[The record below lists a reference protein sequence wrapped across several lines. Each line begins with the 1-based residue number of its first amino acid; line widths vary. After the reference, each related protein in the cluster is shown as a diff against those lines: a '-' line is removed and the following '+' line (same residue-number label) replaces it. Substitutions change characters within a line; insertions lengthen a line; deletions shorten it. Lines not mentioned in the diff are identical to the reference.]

1 MVGSQ
6 ASIAGANI
14 MINTIVADALM
25 QFADRLEAAD
35 DFKNDLQLL
44 IRETIQ
50 KHKRIIFN
58 GNNYSPEW
66 VEEAAHRGL
75 PNLVSTPDAA
85 PAYIAPKNVALFK
98 RHKVLNETEVYA
110 RYEIILENY
119 AKVQNIEALAMV
131 DMARKEI
138 LPACIRY
145 SKMVCE
151 SLTLKKSLG
160 LKADAEEKLAS
171 RLSDL
176 LSCLSSCIDDLD
188 NTLLG
193 AKDYQASAQDLA
205 NYYRS
210 QVFVAMQSLRAVADE
225 LETIVGAEYWPFP
238 TYSELLF
245 HI

>member
-1 MVGSQ
+1 
-6 ASIAGANI
+6 
-14 MINTIVADALM
+14 
-25 QFADRLEAAD
+25 
-35 DFKNDLQLL
+35 
-44 IRETIQ
+44 
-50 KHKRIIFN
+50 
-58 GNNYSPEW
+58 
-66 VEEAAHRGL
+66 
-75 PNLVSTPDAA
+75 
-85 PAYIAPKNVALFK
+85 
-98 RHKVLNETEVYA
+98 
-110 RYEIILENY
+110 
-119 AKVQNIEALAMV
+119 MV